1 MAIQDE
7 FTPKQ
12 KVINTLKAQ
21 GYPSSVIAGIMG
33 NIAVET
39 GDTYDPNLK
48 QYEGGPGRGLFQM
61 EGKMLGAYNTYLKK
75 TRLPNTAET
84 QLGFMNDILTSN
96 KNYEIGEGNR
106 TRLQR
111 IFEVGTPSTIADEF
125 SGKVLRPGKP
135 HAKRRIDTANQI
147 YKELEPQ

>member
-1 MAIQDE
+1 MQEE

-12 KVINTLKAQ
+12 KVINILKAQ
-21 GYPSSVIAGIMG
+21 GYPSDVIAGIMG
-33 NIAVET
+33 NIEVET
-39 GDTYDPNLK
+39 GGSYDPSQK

-61 EGKMLGAYNTYLKK
+61 EGKMLDAFNAYLRN

-84 QLGFMNDILTSN
+84 QLGFMRDILTSN

-125 SGKVLRPGKP
+125 SIKVLKPGKP
-135 HAKRRIDTANQI
+135 HAQRRMDTANQI
-147 YKELEPQ
+147 YKELEPE

>member
-7 FTPKQ
+7 FSSKQ
-12 KVINTLKAQ
+12 KVINTLKSQ
-21 GYPSSVIAGIMG
+21 GYSPNVIAGIMG
-33 NIAVET
+33 NIGVET
-39 GDTYDPNLK
+39 GDTYDPNIK
-48 QYEGGPGRGLFQM
+48 QYKGGPGRGLFQM
-61 EGKMLGAYNTYLKK
+61 EGKMQSAYNTYLKK
-75 TRLPNTAET
+75 MRLPNTAET

-125 SGKVLRPGKP
+125 RIKVLKPGKP
-135 HAKRRIDTANQI
+135 HASRRMNTANQI